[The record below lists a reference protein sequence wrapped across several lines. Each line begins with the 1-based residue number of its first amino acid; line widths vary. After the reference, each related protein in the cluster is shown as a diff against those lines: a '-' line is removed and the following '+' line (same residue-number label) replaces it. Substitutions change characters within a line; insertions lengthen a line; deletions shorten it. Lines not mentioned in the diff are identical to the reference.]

1 MRALLKRVVL
11 VIAALLMAPLSV
23 PVRLMAP
30 WDRGDRVF
38 SFASELVSLLPG
50 WLGMILRW
58 GFYAVALPAGA
69 PSLHLGFCSV
79 IAQRDVSIGRNVY
92 IGAFCSIGRS
102 TIEDDVL
109 IGSHVDIVSGKY
121 VHYFDRP
128 DILIREQGGELKKI
142 VIGRGAWIANHATVL
157 ESVGE
162 GCVVAAGAVVVSPC
176 EPMGIYA
183 GNPAR
188 RLRWRGEIKPEGSA
202 RYST

>member
-1 MRALLKRVVL
+1 MRAALKK
-11 VIAALLMAPLSV
+11 ALLVVAMLTMAPLSV
-23 PVRLMAP
+23 PVRLVAP
-30 WDRGDRVF
+30 WDRDDRVF

-50 WLGMILRW
+50 WPGMMLRW
-58 GFYAVALPAGA
+58 GFYAVVLPTGA

-79 IAQRDVSIGRNVY
+79 IAQRDVSIGRDVY
-92 IGAFCSIGRS
+92 IGAFCTIGRS
-102 TIEDDVL
+102 TIEDNVL
-109 IGSHVDIVSGKY
+109 IGSHVDIVSGRY
-121 VHYFDRP
+121 FHYFDRP
-128 DILIREQGGELKKI
+128 DIPIREQGGELKKI
-142 VIGRGAWIANHATVL
+142 VIGRGAWIANNATVL

-188 RLRWRGEIKPEGSA
+188 RLRRRGEINPEASA